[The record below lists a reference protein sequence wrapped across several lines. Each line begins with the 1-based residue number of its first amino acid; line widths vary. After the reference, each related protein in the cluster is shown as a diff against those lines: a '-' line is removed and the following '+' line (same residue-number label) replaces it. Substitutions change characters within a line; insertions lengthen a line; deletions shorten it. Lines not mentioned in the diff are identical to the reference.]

1 MAQSPSWE
9 INSFVA
15 SQEIP
20 RISQNPNVRYRTQKR
35 PPTDSILSQPNPV
48 RIPTSYLQQIPPN
61 IIHPSTPRSSS
72 LFPSGFPTNNLY
84 TLLSSPTSATCP
96 VHLILLDF
104 ITRTLLGEEYKS
116 FISSLATLLYFVL
129 IFSYLGDPDRPL
141 MALESL

>member
-104 ITRTLLGEEYKS
+104 ITRTILGLD
-116 FISSLATLLYFVL
+116 SLTQH
-129 IFSYLGDPDRPL
+129 L
-141 MALESL
+141 MQR